1 VPGVPDTKYFLDGGS
16 VVRILERGLLWWTR
30 NWARKWTRK
39 RPGPD
44 KDRHSRSGP
53 ETDETR
59 EFSWRLATLLVILA
73 SAIMIPVAVLVLRPA
88 PGRAQGGKAVAEQ
101 LWQGDEEVSNP
112 AARVREKRST
122 QETSILARENEAPVP
137 DPREFFSSLI
147 MNVCGQTAEAPPGV
161 KIDPA
166 SLLKIRE
173 TLLGAFPN
181 APDEVEVLY
190 MSDVGSSGLFTLK
203 VTDDQGR
210 EGIIGVRLI
219 RLKRKDTPWEVESF
233 MVIEPPK

>member
-1 VPGVPDTKYFLDGGS
+1 MA
-16 VVRILERGLLWWTR
+16 RILKRALLSWKR
-30 NWARKWTRK
+30 TRK
-39 RPGPD
+39 PPAPG
-44 KDRHSRSGP
+44 KDRHSRSDP
-53 ETDETR
+53 ETEETR
-59 EFSWRLATLLVILA
+59 EFTWQFASILIILAT
-73 SAIMIPVAVLVLRPA
+73 AIMIPVGVMVLRPA
-88 PGRAQGGKAVAEQ
+88 PGRAHGGKSVVEEA
-101 LWQGDEEVSNP
+101 WQEDESGSAP

-122 QETSILARENEAPVP
+122 QETSILAQENEAPVP
-137 DPREFFSSLI
+137 DPKEFFSSLI
-147 MNVCGQTAEAPPGV
+147 MNVCGQRAEAPPGV

-190 MSDVGSSGLFTLK
+190 MSDAGSSGLFTLK